1 MINRDI
7 PLCNPL
13 KMSKFAYNNKI
24 HHNMEILLVIAL
36 FWFIR
41 CALKQNNES
50 KYKAWDDP
58 KNW

>member
-1 MINRDI
+1 MR
-7 PLCNPL
+7 NPL